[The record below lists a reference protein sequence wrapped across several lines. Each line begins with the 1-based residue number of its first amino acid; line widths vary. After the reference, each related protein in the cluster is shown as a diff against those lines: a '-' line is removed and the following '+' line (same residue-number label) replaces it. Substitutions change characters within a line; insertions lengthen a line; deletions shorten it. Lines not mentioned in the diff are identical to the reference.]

1 MTNYKN
7 LPDFDDLIFENRNK
21 AYGAYQLRKNYK
33 SNVIF
38 GLIIAI
44 SIACF
49 TIISSYLI
57 EISSDKVV
65 FDGNRYLQS
74 TMDVLEPPEEE
85 LYIPP
90 ATSPP
95 ELRKMQENIKYIA
108 PEVVD
113 SSILNKNALV
123 TNDEILTLNDDT
135 LQKSGV
141 TGTGDD
147 IFLADFGTGSDN
159 SYIHVEV
166 MPAFMGGGISKF
178 QEWVRKRTIYPQEAI
193 DNKISGTVFLTFIVE
208 KDGSVN
214 DVTLLRGVHPILDN
228 EALKVISESPKWS
241 PGRQRGQPVRIRYI
255 IPINFSPM
263 K

>member
-1 MTNYKN
+1 MTNNKN

-21 AYGAYQLRKNYK
+21 AYGAYKLRKNYS

-57 EISSDKVV
+57 EVSSGKVV
-65 FDGNRYLQS
+65 FGGNRYLQS
-74 TMDVLEPPEEE
+74 TMDILEPPEEE

-90 ATSPP
+90 ASPP
-95 ELRKMQENIKYIA
+95 ELRKMQESIKYIA
-108 PEVVD
+108 PEVAD
-113 SSILNKNALV
+113 TLILNKNALA
-123 TNDEILTLNDDT
+123 TNDEILTFSEDT
-135 LQKSGV
+135 LQQTGA
-141 TGTGDD
+141 TGTGDE
-147 IFLADFGTGSDN
+147 IFLAYFGTGSDDSN
-159 SYIHVEV
+159 VLVEV

-178 QEWVRKRTIYPQEAI
+178 QEWIKKRTIYPQEAI
-193 DNKISGTVFLTFIVE
+193 DNRISGTVILTFIIE

-214 DVTLLRGVHPILDN
+214 NITLLKRVHPILDN
-228 EALKVISESPKWS
+228 EVLKVISESPKWS

-255 IPINFSPM
+255 LPVSFSLL